1 MSDSV
6 KLAWAVPKDDD
17 FELKDFA
24 LNLLEIAKENLQ
36 RDRELLSTAFLVTP
50 DELQCYSITF
60 HDHDEKAAAYD
71 QLVKA
76 AKAAKAD
83 ALITCNDAYWK
94 DKADRNY
101 VEGYYPGKLA
111 AEGGKECIM
120 LTVSGPLIE
129 TWCLEVPYERSKQGI
144 QFGAAVESLGEDLGF
159 LMNWASAKPRVN

>member
-1 MSDSV
+1 MSDNV

-36 RDRELLSTAFLVTP
+36 RDRELVSTAFLVTA

-60 HDHDEKAAAYD
+60 RDQDEKTVAYD
-71 QLVKA
+71 DLVKA

-101 VEGYYPGKLA
+101 VEGYYPGRLA
-111 AEGGKECIM
+111 AEGAKECIM
-120 LTVSGPLIE
+120 LTVSGPLME
-129 TWCLEVPYERSKQGI
+129 TWCLEVPYERSREGI